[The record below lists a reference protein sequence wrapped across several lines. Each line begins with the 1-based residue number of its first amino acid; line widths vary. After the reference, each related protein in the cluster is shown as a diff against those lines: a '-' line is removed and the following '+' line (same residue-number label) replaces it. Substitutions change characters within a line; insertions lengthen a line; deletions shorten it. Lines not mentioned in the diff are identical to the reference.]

1 MPQKNKKNTV
11 SKEPMDII
19 SLVGKIVQDSA
30 ITIFWE
36 SVDRFKKEIKV
47 KLEISLQFVISA
59 LVIITGL
66 IFVLVGISGYLDEFL
81 GISGAGYILIGIL
94 VVLCGMVAAEKAK
107 EKNKLTKK

>member
-1 MPQKNKKNTV
+1 MPQKNKTNSTKTDTG
-11 SKEPMDII
+11 DII
-19 SLVGKIVQDSA
+19 SLVGKVIQDSA

-47 KLEISLQFVISA
+47 KMEISLQFIVST

-66 IFVLVGISGYLDEFL
+66 IFVLVGISGFLDEFL
-81 GISGAGYILIGIL
+81 GIAGVGYILIGIL
-94 VVLCGMVAAEKAK
+94 TVTCGMIAAEKAK

>member
-1 MPQKNKKNTV
+1 MPQKNKKNV
-11 SKEPMDII
+11 PDKEPMDLIG
-19 SLVGKIVQDSA
+19 LVGKIIQDSA

-36 SVDRFKKEIKV
+36 SVDRFKKEIKL

-66 IFVLVGISGYLDEFL
+66 IFVLVGISGFLDEFL

-94 VVLCGMVAAEKAK
+94 VVTFGMLAAEKAK
-107 EKNKLTKK
+107 KKGEE